1 MDTDPHAAGAPTDPG
16 DGHTGADHHDAGH
29 GRVTRAANDA
39 LHVRRAFGEPIVRD
53 GVTIV
58 PVARVTGGAGE
69 GYGSGSLDGA
79 GPGDRAQGAGS
90 GSGEGGGFGLRVQP
104 IGVYVVSGSQ
114 VRWEPAFDLARA
126 ILGGQ
131 VVVAVV
137 ALAVAWAR
145 RRRR

>member
-1 MDTDPHAAGAPTDPG
+1 MDTSPSTAGPSPD
-16 DGHTGADHHDAGH
+16 DHGGTAHPDVDR

-53 GVTIV
+53 QVTIV

-69 GYGSGSLDGA
+69 GYGSGTLDGA
-79 GPGDRAQGAGS
+79 VPGERAQGAGS
-90 GSGEGGGFGLRVQP
+90 GSGEGGGFGVRVRP
-104 IGVYVVSGSQ
+104 IGVYVVSGTQ

-131 VVVAVV
+131 VVIAVI
-137 ALAVAWAR
+137 ALAVAWVR

>member
-1 MDTDPHAAGAPTDPG
+1 MDTDRGTSGSSAPDAAGGTHDKRSPG
-16 DGHTGADHHDAGH
+16 RR
-29 GRVTRAANDA
+29 RVTRVAADT

-58 PVARVTGGAGE
+58 PVARVAGGAGE
-69 GYGSGSLDGA
+69 GYGSGSLDG
-79 GPGDRAQGAGS
+79 GTPGNRAQGAGT
-90 GSGEGGGFGLRVQP
+90 GSGEGGGFGVQVRP

-114 VRWEPAFDLARA
+114 VRWEPALDLARA

>member
-1 MDTDPHAAGAPTDPG
+1 MDTPSTAGSPTPRPADEAADRP
-16 DGHTGADHHDAGH
+16 GADR

-53 GVTIV
+53 DVTIV

-79 GPGDRAQGAGS
+79 APGDRAQGAGS
-90 GSGEGGGFGLRVQP
+90 GSGEGGGFGVRVRP

-137 ALAVAWAR
+137 ALAVAWVR